1 MNSNSLEN
9 KIKIVPISELLD
21 MDFFIPKYQRGYR
34 WEKLQVEELLNDIL
48 RFIEQ
53 GQCGFYCLQPLVVKR
68 STIKDNISEINDIK
82 EYLDTIKEDSDLV
95 GSLVS
100 ELKRRTRWEVI
111 DGQQRLTTLF
121 IILTQLREGHKPY
134 NLEYDRKGSG
144 EFLEQIYQSDSDGK
158 ENIDFLHMI
167 QARNV
172 IRTWLDEHSSVKDIL
187 LTVILD
193 KVQFIW
199 YESVGE
205 DPIEVFTRL
214 NIGKISLTNAE
225 LIKAMILNSS
235 NYIGQ
240 SENLIRSKQLQIAT
254 KWDEIEYTLQN
265 EEFWLF
271 FNDAKSK
278 EFTRIDY
285 LFNII
290 YENDLFHLK
299 DIINEK
305 EYKTFIGDDRY
316 SVYRYF
322 AKVIQTREK
331 NEIANTL
338 DSVWNRIT
346 TLYDTLIEWYN
357 DSLFYHYMGY
367 RIWTKEDN
375 KDNKIDRRKFIA
387 EQFRKWTDNDKD
399 KFLESLIKDI
409 KDNAIDCNYNEL
421 NTLHFENNK
430 SKIRKILLLHNIQTI
445 IDQQGI
451 QAEKYKQ
458 HIFYKFPFHLFKKEI
473 WNVEHIDSATT
484 NDLEKTKDKKAWL
497 RAAIASGKLSYQ
509 DVEDMLNTLDKNNM
523 EGFEGIY
530 NKVMSS
536 FPSNDLLEEQNE
548 EDDNE
553 RMHIWN
559 LALLDEKTNKSYHNS
574 IFSVKRAFVIYK
586 EQGTH
591 CFLSSNGKVEFDD
604 DKCIAFV
611 PICTKQAF
619 MKYYTADANALLAW
633 TKTDAKAYLGDIQD
647 KLTNFLK

>member
-1 MNSNSLEN
+1 MKDYTLEN
-9 KIKIVPISELLD
+9 KIKIVPINELLD

-34 WEKLQVEELLNDIL
+34 WEKIQVEELLNDIL

-68 STIKDNISEINDIK
+68 STIKDNISEVNELK
-82 EYLDTIKEDSDLV
+82 NYLDTIGEDSDLI

-121 IILTQLREGHKPY
+121 IILSELREGNKPY

-144 EFLEQIYQSDSDGK
+144 EFLEQIYKSDSDGK
-158 ENIDFLHMI
+158 ENIDFLHMV

-172 IRTWLDEHSSVKDIL
+172 IRTWLKKHESKKEDIHR
-187 LTVILD
+187 VILHQ
-193 KVQFIW
+193 VQFIW

-205 DPIEVFTRL
+205 NPIEVFTRL

-225 LIKAMILNSS
+225 LIKAILLNSS
-235 NYIGQ
+235 NYIEQ
-240 SENLIRSKQLQIAT
+240 SENLIRSKQLQIAA

-290 YENDLFHLK
+290 FENDLFSLK
-299 DIINEK
+299 NVITEE
-305 EYKTFIGDDRY
+305 EYNTFIGDDRY

-322 AKVIQTREK
+322 AKVIQNQK
-331 NEIANTL
+331 SKSL
-338 DSVWNRIT
+338 DSIWNKIT
-346 TLYDTLIEWYN
+346 ALYDTLIEWYN

-375 KDNKIDRRKFIA
+375 KNNKIDRRKFIA
-387 EQFRKWTDNDKD
+387 EQYGKWMENDKD
-399 KFLESLIKDI
+399 TFLKFLIDDI
-409 KDNAIDCNYNEL
+409 KNAIDCNRNGL

-451 QAEKYKQ
+451 QVEKYKQ
-458 HIFYKFPFHLFKKEI
+458 HVFYKFPFHLFKKEI

-484 NDLEKTKDKKAWL
+484 NDLKTTKDKKAWL
-497 RAAIASGKLSYQ
+497 LAAIASGKLPYQ
-509 DVEDMLNTLDKNNM
+509 DVEDMLNTPDKNNM
-523 EGFEGIY
+523 EEFENIY
-530 NKVMSS
+530 SKVMSS
-536 FPSNDLLEEQNE
+536 FPSDDLLKEQNE
-548 EDDNE
+548 DDDNE

-574 IFSVKRAFVIYK
+574 IFSVKRAFIIYK
-586 EQGTH
+586 EQGLH
-591 CFLSSNGKVEFDD
+591 CFLSSNGTVEFDNE
-604 DKCIAFV
+604 KCIAFV
-611 PICTKQAF
+611 PICTKQVF

-633 TKTDAKAYLGDIQD
+633 TKNDATAYLDDIQN

>member
-1 MNSNSLEN
+1 MNSGSLEN

-53 GQCGFYCLQPLVVKR
+53 GQRGFYCLQPLVIKR
-68 STIKDNISEINDIK
+68 STIKDNISEIKDIK

-95 GSLVS
+95 GSLLS
-100 ELKRRTRWEVI
+100 ELKRHTRWEVI

-121 IILTQLREGHKPY
+121 IILTELRKGKKPY
-134 NLEYDRKGSG
+134 NLEYERKGSG
-144 EFLEQIYQSDSDGK
+144 KFLEQIYTSNSEGK

-172 IRTWLDEHSSVKDIL
+172 IRTWLDKHSSIREIL

-193 KVQFIW
+193 QVQFIW

-235 NYIGQ
+235 NYTGLT
-240 SENLIRSKQLQIAT
+240 ENLIRSKQLQIAA

-265 EEFWLF
+265 DEIWLF
-271 FNDAKSK
+271 LNDAKSI

-290 YENDLFHLK
+290 YENDLLHLNL
-299 DIINEK
+299 DEK
-305 EYKTFIGDDRY
+305 EYDACIGNDRY

-322 AKVIQTREK
+322 AKVIQIREN
-331 NEIANTL
+331 NEIVNTL
-338 DSVWNRIT
+338 DSVWNKIT

-357 DSLFYHYMGY
+357 DSLFYHYIGY

-387 EQFRKWTDNDKD
+387 EQYEKWIATDKN
-399 KFLESLIKDI
+399 KFLEEHLIKDI
-409 KDNAIDCNYNEL
+409 KNAIDCNRDEL

-445 IDQQGI
+445 INQQGV
-451 QAEKYKQ
+451 QTEKYKQ
-458 HIFYKFPFHLFKKEI
+458 HVFYKFPFHLFKKEI

-497 RAAIASGKLSYQ
+497 RAAIATGKVSYQ
-509 DVEDMLNTLDKNNM
+509 DVEDILNTPDKNSM
-523 EGFEGIY
+523 EGFEDIY

-536 FPSNDLLEEQNE
+536 FPSDDLLKEQNE